1 MDCRIYYNIL
11 TPFLSYLLQAEEEE
25 WRKYER
31 NDPGFA
37 FIAGVISR
45 GIEEEELRNSFQLG
59 LSTDLEF
66 IQRAS

>member
-1 MDCRIYYNIL
+1 MYYFIL
-11 TPFLSYLLQAEEEE
+11 TPFLSYLLQAEKVNSEE

-45 GIEEEELRNSFQLG
+45 GIEEEEVRNSFQLG
-59 LSTDLEF
+59 L
-66 IQRAS
+66 